1 MQRDCALD
9 TGKLYYQTF
18 TSMKNYQNVFTLF
31 KEQKMKLPFE
41 TEKLYYGFPIF
52 ILGYKDQCFGY
63 NITTSSSS
71 YSLGDMVVIGLSS
84 SNNATEQIKYF
95 KEFTLNVPTEN
106 QSFLMERAGFIT
118 HRDKLKMLD
127 VNYNKADQ
135 IDAPLLADCPLSLEC
150 RVEAM
155 QEFDNYVNFTA
166 RIVKRWVDRDLLDD
180 EGHLNSRNFHPLYFM
195 GDGKERLYRYLDK
208 VESDELGSFSRKS
221 RKLASR
227 T

>member
-1 MQRDCALD
+1 
-9 TGKLYYQTF
+9 
-18 TSMKNYQNVFTLF
+18 MKI
-31 KEQKMKLPFE
+31 PFE

-52 ILGYKDQCFGY
+52 ILGYKDQRFGY

-127 VNYNKADQ
+127 VSYSKAEQ

-150 RVEAM
+150 RVEEM
-155 QEFDNYVNFTA
+155 QEFDNYVNVTA

-195 GDGKERLYRYLDK
+195 GDGKERLYRYVDK
-208 VESDELGSFSRKS
+208 ERSDELGSFSRKS
-221 RKLASR
+221 RKLVSR